1 MWISKGNNLKNLG
14 NSFYGTRVLNSASP
28 HPTHPTNS
36 SLRHPFLC
44 RLPPRGAAP
53 SNPCLLECQF
63 RNHSRRLHHSAP
75 IFNQLRTRETTAWPT
90 CRLRRRGFRR
100 ESIMADSTV
109 PATAAG
115 CSRLCWCHQQVEL
128 TRSAPVSHPFPPSL
142 LVIPR
147 ACRRHANRPCL
158 PRVRTLS
165 EAALVCVAQEHRV
178 TRSRGASLSSV
189 SAGLSSFVNVIVFVV
204 KTRMFMGKKTPTT

>member
-1 MWISKGNNLKNLG
+1 
-14 NSFYGTRVLNSASP
+14 
-28 HPTHPTNS
+28 
-36 SLRHPFLC
+36 
-44 RLPPRGAAP
+44 
-53 SNPCLLECQF
+53 
-63 RNHSRRLHHSAP
+63 
-75 IFNQLRTRETTAWPT
+75 
-90 CRLRRRGFRR
+90 
-100 ESIMADSTV
+100 MADSTV

-165 EAALVCVAQEHRV
+165 EAALVCMAQEHQV

-189 SAGLSSFVNVIVFVV
+189 SAGLSSFVNERGSSFSLLKPGCSWKKQNKTKQTKAEV
-204 KTRMFMGKKTPTT
+204 KYIHLYICTRTTATLWMYLFAGEVQQER